1 MRTIRSDVLV
11 IGTGIAGLSYALK
24 ATAHGSVAIITKKQR
39 ADSSTNRAQGGV
51 AAVFAPGDT
60 PELHAHD
67 TFIAG
72 CGLCHTQAVRDLVR
86 EGPARVRE
94 LQEWGV
100 AFTQSSGDLDLG
112 REGGHSRRRIVHAG
126 DLTGREIE
134 RALLAA
140 LARKSNAAIYE
151 DHIALDLVV
160 GDEAGTGRRRCA
172 GVIALDHVHGGRVA
186 FESGVVMLATGG
198 FGQVYRH
205 TTNPD
210 IATGDGVAMAY
221 RAGAAIANLE
231 FVQFHPTAL
240 YPAGEQAFL
249 ISEAVRGE
257 GAVLRRVDG
266 SELMRGVHTQGSLAP
281 RDIVA
286 RAIDLELKASGA
298 PHALLDLSA
307 IDRSTFERRF
317 PGIFAECTR
326 RGFRVP
332 DEPLPVVPAAHYAC
346 GGVRTDA
353 DGRTTIAGLFAAGE
367 TACTGVHGANRL
379 ASNSL
384 LEAVVYSHRAA
395 AALPAELARA
405 AAQPVRCAFVE
416 SPAAGDRNGGARAA
430 VDPAGVRDALRRVMW
445 DDAGIVRSTVRLE
458 SAIDAVTGMA
468 AGIAVAG
475 AGSDDPIATEVRNLV
490 DTAALILSCA
500 VQRRES
506 RGLHHNTDHP
516 YRDNERWLRDTV
528 LAGDR

>member
-1 MRTIRSDVLV
+1 MKTIRTDVLV

-24 ATAHGSVAIITKKQR
+24 ATALGSVAIITKKR
-39 ADSSTNRAQGGV
+39 RVDSSTNRAQGGV
-51 AAVFAPGDT
+51 AAVFAPGDS
-60 PELHAHD
+60 PELHARD
-67 TFIAG
+67 TFMAG
-72 CGLCHTQAVRDLVR
+72 CGLCHTRAVLDLVR
-86 EGPARVRE
+86 EGPSRVRE
-94 LQEWGV
+94 LQSWGV
-100 AFTQSSGDLDLG
+100 TFSQSDGDLDLG

-140 LARKSNAAIYE
+140 LARESSAAIYE
-151 DHIALDLVV
+151 DHIALDLAV

-172 GVIALDHVHGGRVA
+172 GVVALDHVHGERVA
-186 FESGVVMLATGG
+186 FEAGVVLLASGG

-210 IATGDGVAMAY
+210 IATGDGIAMAY

-240 YPAGEQAFL
+240 FPADEQAFL

-257 GAVLRRVDG
+257 GAVLRRADG
-266 SELMRGVHTQGSLAP
+266 SELMKGVHAQGSLAP

-286 RAIDLELKASGA
+286 RAIDLALKQSGEA
-298 PHALLDLSA
+298 HVLLDLA
-307 IDRSTFERRF
+307 PIPRSTFERRF

-326 RGFRVP
+326 RGFNVP

-405 AAQPVRCAFVE
+405 AAQPVRCAFAD
-416 SPAAGDRNGGARAA
+416 PPDAGMARGGDRAA
-430 VDPAGVRDALRRVMW
+430 VDTAALRDGLRRVMW
-445 DDAGIVRSTVRLE
+445 EDAGIVRSTARLE
-458 SAIDAVTGMA
+458 AAIDAV
-468 AGIAVAG
+468 AGIAQRLAAAG
-475 AGSDDPIATEVRNLV
+475 TGSDEPAAIEVRNLA